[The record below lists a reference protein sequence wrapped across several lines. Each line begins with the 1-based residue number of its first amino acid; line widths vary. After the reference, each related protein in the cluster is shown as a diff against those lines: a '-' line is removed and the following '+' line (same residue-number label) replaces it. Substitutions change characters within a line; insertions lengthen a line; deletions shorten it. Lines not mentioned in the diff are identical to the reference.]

1 MELWKIKNRLRLN
14 KINLTESAK
23 KKLNNKYNDYNTIGD
38 YILNLG
44 RDVYVSANYNKNS
57 KYLLDYKDEKFSLYE
72 NDELILDNIEA
83 HEVPKT
89 TKKYFINSFGQKVL
103 IGAYVDQ
110 HGSRARWMPYCNG
123 CMCAN
128 NCRFCE
134 WWALKPYIYT
144 KTPEDYEYSFNVL
157 KDNTSEKITELLVS
171 GGTPKNEKTS
181 YDYMNSV
188 YIKASELS
196 KKNNLKLD
204 IMFAP
209 RGYYCDEEAKEKN
222 LSKEENQRL
231 FFQFLKD
238 LQVSDIAV
246 NIELW
251 NNEYREE
258 LIPMKNQYSR
268 EEYLKYLEL
277 GVEILG
283 DNIVR
288 SGLIVGLEPIE
299 DTLVA
304 TEELAKRKVRVIHS
318 PYEPYSIKDKDNP
331 NLDCEIRLKN
341 IKNDEIKE
349 RFTKFNLT
357 IDEEDE
363 LTLKGYSI
371 CKKIWSWIWFKIS
384 IM

>member
-222 LSKEENQRL
+222 ISKEENQRL

-341 IKNDEIKE
+341 IKNDE
-349 RFTKFNLT
+349 R
-357 IDEEDE
+357 
-363 LTLKGYSI
+363 
-371 CKKIWSWIWFKIS
+371 KIY
-384 IM
+384 